1 MGFDIWIYIQN
12 FIFLVL
18 IPPKKAEIIKHKKT
32 TTLMMLSSINIKNKI
47 HDTTQAT
54 LDNNNMIICS
64 SKKSDVLILKRK
76 DRKIGIIPP
85 HKQKT
90 PHGIPNQEKPNM
102 VRVTND
108 NMITVYG

>member
-1 MGFDIWIYIQN
+1 MNIYPK
-12 FIFLVL
+12 FYIFS
-18 IPPKKAEIIKHKKT
+18 PNSPKKAEIIKHKKT

-54 LDNNNMIICS
+54 LDNNNNMIICS

>member
-1 MGFDIWIYIQN
+1 
-12 FIFLVL
+12 
-18 IPPKKAEIIKHKKT
+18 
-32 TTLMMLSSINIKNKI
+32 MMLSSINIKNKI

-102 VRVTND
+102 VRVTYD

>member
-1 MGFDIWIYIQN
+1 
-12 FIFLVL
+12 
-18 IPPKKAEIIKHKKT
+18 
-32 TTLMMLSSINIKNKI
+32 MMLSSINIKNKI

-64 SKKSDVLILKRK
+64 SILKRK

-90 PHGIPNQEKPNM
+90 PHGIPKQEKPNM